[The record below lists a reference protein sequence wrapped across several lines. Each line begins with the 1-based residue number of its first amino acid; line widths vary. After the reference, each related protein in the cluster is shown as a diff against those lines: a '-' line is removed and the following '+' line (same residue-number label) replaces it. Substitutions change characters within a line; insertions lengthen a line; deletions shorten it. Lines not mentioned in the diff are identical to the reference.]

1 MKSFF
6 RTFEH
11 ASHGRGKGCA
21 MFSLASRKLSNSK
34 QSVVREKYQIMSIV
48 DITVQSHPYQLILVY
63 ASSGCPYQMLVDDL
77 KKLLLPDITI
87 IITGDFNFDKKENNS
102 LTQYLGARMLTQLVT
117 WPTHKEGRTIDHCYV
132 SKDARLQI
140 TRHSPYYS
148 DHDALCIAFEH
159 FPWNQQYYST

>member
-87 IITGDFNFDKKENNS
+87 IITGDFNFHCTEKNAF
-102 LTQYLGARMLTQLVT
+102 TQYLEARMLTQVVK
-117 WPTHKEGRTIDHCYV
+117 WPTHREGRTIDHCYV
-132 SKDARLQI
+132 SNNARVQI

-148 DHDALCIAFEH
+148 DHDALCLSFEH
-159 FPWNQQYYST
+159 FPWY